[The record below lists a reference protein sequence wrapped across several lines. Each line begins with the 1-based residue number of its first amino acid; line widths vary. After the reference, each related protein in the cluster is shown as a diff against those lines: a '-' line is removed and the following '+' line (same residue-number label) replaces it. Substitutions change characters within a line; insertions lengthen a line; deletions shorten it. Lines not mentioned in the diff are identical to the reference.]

1 MEPMMVN
8 RDMTPADVAAVV
20 GDNNR
25 NDDWGGGAW
34 WIVVLFLFMFCNG
47 GWNRGGSGEPVT
59 EAGLCDAMNFNNLEN
74 AVGRLADSNVNQFQ
88 QLGAAVANLGTQN
101 ALGQANLAQQ
111 ISETSCATQR
121 AIDGINYNLATQAA
135 CINQNTTEQTQK
147 VLDAITGNRMAEMQ
161 NQINQLQL
169 NEALCSVVRYPNG
182 TTYTAGFNPYF
193 VPQSCGCATPT
204 F

>member
-8 RDMTPADVAAVV
+8 MDMTPADVAAVT
-20 GDNNR
+20 GNGR

-47 GWNRGGSGEPVT
+47 GWNRCGNGEPVT
-59 EAGLCDAMNFNNLEN
+59 ESGLCDAMNFNNLEN

-101 ALGQANLAQQ
+101 ALGQANLSQQ
-111 ISETSCATQR
+111 INQSACETQR
-121 AIDGINYNLATQAA
+121 AIDGVNYNVATQAA
-135 CINQNTTEQTQK
+135 GINANTTAQVQK

-161 NQINQLQL
+161 SQINQLQL
-169 NEALCSVVRYPNG
+169 NEALCGVVRFPNA
-182 TTYTAGFNPYF
+182 TTYTAGANPYF
-193 VPQSCGCATPT
+193 SQACGCAAPA